1 MLSNQLRREVVLEL
15 PRFHPAPTV
24 PLSDMDDSVV
34 ERAQQR
40 VEQRAD
46 GAALDSL
53 LTRARE
59 QVDSLA
65 AAAAA
70 LEDTLPAKV
79 GEAVRHE
86 AQPVGRNLAEIRGLM
101 NQVIRRLEHVDGDLL
116 AERNARVDD
125 LALLVELVTSGWKGV
140 DTRLARLE
148 AVMSRLEQGMQEKSG
163 AIVYRMEDRRPD
175 AASS

>member
-1 MLSNQLRREVVLEL
+1 
-15 PRFHPAPTV
+15 
-24 PLSDMDDSVV
+24 MDDGVV
-34 ERAQQR
+34 ERAQQE

-79 GEAVRHE
+79 GEAVRNE

-148 AVMSRLEQGMQEKSG
+148 AVLSRLEQGMQEKGG
-163 AIVYRMEDRRPD
+163 AIVYRMEDRRTD
-175 AASS
+175 AAGS

>member
-1 MLSNQLRREVVLEL
+1 
-15 PRFHPAPTV
+15 
-24 PLSDMDDSVV
+24 MDDSVV
-34 ERAQQR
+34 ESAKQR
-40 VEQRAD
+40 VEQRAE
-46 GAALDSL
+46 GVALESL
-53 LTRARE
+53 LGRARE

-79 GEAVRHE
+79 GEAVRNE
-86 AQPVGRNLAEIRGLM
+86 AQPMGRNLAEIRGLM
-101 NQVIRRLEHVDGDLL
+101 NQVIRRLEHVESDLL

-125 LALLVELVTSGWKGV
+125 LALLVDLVSSGWKGV

-163 AIVYRMEDRRPD
+163 AIVYRMEDRRPG

>member
-1 MLSNQLRREVVLEL
+1 
-15 PRFHPAPTV
+15 
-24 PLSDMDDSVV
+24 MDDSVV

-40 VEQRAD
+40 VEQRAE

-59 QVDSLA
+59 EIDSLA

-79 GEAVRHE
+79 GEAVRNE

-101 NQVIRRLEHVDGDLL
+101 NQVIQRLEHVDGDLL

-125 LALLVELVTSGWKGV
+125 LALLVELVSSGWKGV

-148 AVMSRLEQGMQEKSG
+148 AVMSRLEQGMQEKTG

>member
-1 MLSNQLRREVVLEL
+1 
-15 PRFHPAPTV
+15 
-24 PLSDMDDSVV
+24 MDDGVV
-34 ERAQQR
+34 ERAQQQ

-79 GEAVRHE
+79 GEAVRNE

-148 AVMSRLEQGMQEKSG
+148 AIMSRLEQGMQEKGG
-163 AIVYRMEDRRPD
+163 AIVYRMEDRRTD
-175 AASS
+175 AAGS

>member
-1 MLSNQLRREVVLEL
+1 M
-15 PRFHPAPTV
+15 
-24 PLSDMDDSVV
+24 
-34 ERAQQR
+34 ERAQER

-46 GAALDSL
+46 GAALDAL
-53 LTRARE
+53 LVRARE
-59 QVDSLA
+59 QVEALA
-65 AAAAA
+65 AATAA
-70 LEDTLPAKV
+70 LEGSLPDRV
-79 GEAVRHE
+79 QDAVRAE

-101 NQVIRRLEHVDGDLL
+101 NQVIRRLEHVENDLL

-125 LALLVELVTSGWKGV
+125 LALLVDLVSSGWKGV

>member
-1 MLSNQLRREVVLEL
+1 
-15 PRFHPAPTV
+15 
-24 PLSDMDDSVV
+24 MDDGVV
-34 ERAQQR
+34 ERAEQR

-59 QVDSLA
+59 QLDSLA

-79 GEAVRHE
+79 GEAVRNE
-86 AQPVGRNLAEIRGLM
+86 AQPMGRNLAEIRGLM

-148 AVMSRLEQGMQEKSG
+148 AVLSRLEQGMQEKSG
-163 AIVYRMEDRRPD
+163 AIVYRMEDRRTD

>member
-40 VEQRAD
+40 VDQRAD

-70 LEDTLPAKV
+70 LEETLPAKV
-79 GEAVRHE
+79 GEAVRNE

-148 AVMSRLEQGMQEKSG
+148 AVMSRLEQGMQEKGG

>member
-1 MLSNQLRREVVLEL
+1 
-15 PRFHPAPTV
+15 
-24 PLSDMDDSVV
+24 MDDGVV
-34 ERAQQR
+34 ERGQQR

-79 GEAVRHE
+79 GEAVRNE

-148 AVMSRLEQGMQEKSG
+148 AVLSRLEQGMQEKGG
-163 AIVYRMEDRRPD
+163 AIVYRMEDRRTD